1 MAAVAVVDNQR
12 AGYDLVVDAGAAV
25 GLGGPAD
32 LLGSGPAAALRAVLE
47 DPAARAALV
56 GHAARLVDGLGTWRV
71 VSAWEAIHTGAA
83 PSRDGAAVRARPAVL
98 TDAEALWVWRN
109 DPATRANSRSSE
121 EVPWERHLAWLES
134 SLTRDDRLLLVADD
148 DRGPVGT
155 VRWDHEGGDEWE
167 VSITVAPER
176 RGQGLAGP
184 LLAAGERALA
194 TWTRRR
200 NAPEGQEGTRPGCTA
215 YLAAVHSPTP
225 PHGGSS
231 SARATRPS
239 CRRTTRASPATSS
252 RSRTQPARR

>member
-1 MAAVAVVDNQR
+1 M
-12 AGYDLVVDAGAAV
+12 
-25 GLGGPAD
+25 
-32 LLGSGPAAALRAVLE
+32 
-47 DPAARAALV
+47 
-56 GHAARLVDGLGTWRV
+56 

-98 TDAEALWVWRN
+98 TDAETLWVWRN

-155 VRWDHEGGDEWE
+155 VRWDHEGGDEE

-215 YLAAVHSPTP
+215 YLAAVHVSNAASRRLFLSSGYP
-225 PHGGSS
+225 PELPPDDAGFARYLAGRGRSRLDEVPGHGVP
-231 SARATRPS
+231 RPRRWRS
-239 CRRTTRASPATSS
+239 CGPAPS
-252 RSRTQPARR
+252 RSRPSADRPPGGWSGCSRA